1 LSSDITA
8 RAPAS
13 TDNCCCNTPRASPE
27 RTGTAEPQRILE
39 DFINGVGE
47 KSATM
52 WAADQRSVPGDDGVE
67 MPVDVGEDHT
77 VVAETQAS

>member
-1 LSSDITA
+1 
-8 RAPAS
+8 
-13 TDNCCCNTPRASPE
+13 
-27 RTGTAEPQRILE
+27 
-39 DFINGVGE
+39 
-47 KSATM
+47 M